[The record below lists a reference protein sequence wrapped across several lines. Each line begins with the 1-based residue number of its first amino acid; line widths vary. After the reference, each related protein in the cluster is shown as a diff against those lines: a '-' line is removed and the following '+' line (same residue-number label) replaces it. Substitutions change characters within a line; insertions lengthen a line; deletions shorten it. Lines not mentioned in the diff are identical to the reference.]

1 MATAPTTNLP
11 VHGTAVVSEA
21 CFILILPLS
30 LPPFL
35 PLSCRHELQH
45 FITVMQGYLTN
56 QLFHLSW
63 GEFETE
69 LNQNV
74 SAAILHYI
82 TITSDLPHPG
92 TQFG

>member
-1 MATAPTTNLP
+1 
-11 VHGTAVVSEA
+11 
-21 CFILILPLS
+21 
-30 LPPFL
+30 
-35 PLSCRHELQH
+35 
-45 FITVMQGYLTN
+45 MQGYLTN

-82 TITSDLPHPG
+82 AITSPPAPPFPG

>member
-1 MATAPTTNLP
+1 MATAATANLP
-11 VHGTAVVSEA
+11 VRGTAVISEA
-21 CFILILPLS
+21 CFILLLS
-30 LPPFL
+30 TLPP
-35 PLSCRHELQH
+35 SCRHELQH

-74 SAAILHYI
+74 SAAILH
-82 TITSDLPHPG
+82 
-92 TQFG
+92 